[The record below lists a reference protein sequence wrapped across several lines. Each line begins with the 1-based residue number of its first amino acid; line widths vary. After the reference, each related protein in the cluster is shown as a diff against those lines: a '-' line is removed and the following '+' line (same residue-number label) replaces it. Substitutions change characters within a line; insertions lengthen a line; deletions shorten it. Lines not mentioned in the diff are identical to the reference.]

1 MAEGKKGIIIYA
13 DWLKKFEALEDDEA
27 GRLIKHF
34 FRFVNDLNPKAPD
47 RITEL
52 SFIDI
57 EQSLKRDLVK
67 WENKANRSRENGKLG
82 GRPVKEEP
90 TITQQVILEPKEPVS
105 VSVSDNVSVSV
116 SERVNTEN
124 FTLDENKKDFVLI
137 KTEKEEKEK
146 SCEKKEKEN
155 PLGKS
160 NLFRQPNIP
169 TQQQVYESFINAGG
183 TEEMAKKFYNTNEGT
198 GWFSRGSPIT
208 NYRNFIPGYISSWQK
223 NNHNGSSNNT
233 KKFGSKSAGFG
244 IINDAFAELE
254 RGTFGDN

>member
-1 MAEGKKGIIIYA
+1 MAEGKKGIIVYA

-90 TITQQVILEPKEPVS
+90 TITQQVILKPKEPVS
-105 VSVSDNVSVSV
+105 VSVNVSESV
-116 SERVNTEN
+116 T
-124 FTLDENKKDFVLI
+124 
-137 KTEKEEKEK
+137 KEETH
-146 SCEKKEKEN
+146 
-155 PLGKS
+155 PLKNS
-160 NLFRQPNIP
+160 NLYRQPIIP
-169 TQQQVYESFINAGG
+169 TKHEVWEVFKSSGG
-183 TEEMAKKFYNTNEGT
+183 TQEMAKSFYDKYEVTN
-198 GWFSRGSPIT
+198 WFLNNSPIT
-208 NYRNFIPGYISSWQK
+208 NWRTLSQRFIGNWIKIEDRKPTYQIQPTAPPLKRVS
-223 NNHNGSSNNT
+223 
-233 KKFGSKSAGFG
+233 
-244 IINDAFAELE
+244 
-254 RGTFGDN
+254 